1 MNPLTASIA
10 LTIVQLCS
18 GLIMAGVF
26 LSTPTER
33 CTRYWALSGA
43 LAAVGIC
50 ILVVMY
56 GGAGGALRSTGLLL
70 GNLSLFSASVAGWS
84 GLRSFYQ
91 RSVGWWSWTLVA
103 LYGLAFVILLAL
115 GANFTQRSYL
125 AVGAMQLVFFL
136 VLKEFWQGLSGPQL
150 RRYARWTF
158 GRWIGLGAMLLLS
171 AAYLARLAISPS
183 HPEVFEPPLM
193 TSLGVVLIYLVPLAG
208 SLLLSASLLMVYFE
222 RMVADK
228 QRLATEDELT
238 RTLNRRELVRCGERL
253 LRKAVAQNDTLTLAF
268 IDVDHFKLI
277 NDHFGHLVGDRV
289 LAGIAAVL
297 RESCRENDLLG
308 RYGGEEF
315 CAVFPGLS
323 QVEANSVGER
333 LVAAVRAHT
342 FDHGQPVT
350 ISAGLVVLQPG
361 QIQSW
366 DALVHQADVALYRA
380 KAEGRNAFRMAQ
392 AA

>member
-1 MNPLTASIA
+1 MNPFTASIA
-10 LTIVQLCS
+10 LAIVQLCS

-26 LSTPTER
+26 MSTPTER

-43 LAAVGIC
+43 LAAAGIC
-50 ILVVMY
+50 MIVVVY
-56 GGAGGALRSTGLLL
+56 GGTAGVLRGAGLLL
-70 GNLSLFSASVAGWS
+70 GNTCLFGASVAGWS

-91 RSVGWWSWTLVA
+91 RSVRWWPWAFVA
-103 LYGLAFVILLAL
+103 VYGLLFGILLAL
-115 GANFTQRSYL
+115 GADFTQRSYF

-136 VLKEFWQGLSGPQL
+136 LLFEFWHGLSGAQA

-158 GRWIGLGAMLLLS
+158 GRWIGLAAILLLS
-171 AAYLARLAISPS
+171 ACYIARLVISTA

-193 TSLGVVLIYLVPLAG
+193 SGLGVALIYLVPLGG

-222 RMVADK
+222 RLVADK

-238 RTLNRRELVRCGERL
+238 RTLNRRELVRCGERV
-253 LRKAVAQNDTLTLAF
+253 LREAVGKGGSLTLAF
-268 IDVDHFKLI
+268 IDVDHFKQI
-277 NDHFGHLVGDRV
+277 NDRFGHQVGDRV
-289 LAGIAAVL
+289 LSGIAAVL
-297 RESCRENDLLG
+297 RENCREGDLLG

-323 QVEANSVGER
+323 QAEAGGIGER
-333 LVAAVRAHT
+333 LVDAVRLRA

-350 ISAGLVVLQPG
+350 ISVGLVVLQPG
-361 QIQSW
+361 QMQSW
-366 DALVHQADVALYRA
+366 DALVNQADIALYRA
-380 KAEGRNAFRMAQ
+380 KSEGRNAFRMAQ

>member
-1 MNPLTASIA
+1 MNPFTASIA
-10 LTIVQLCS
+10 LAIVQLCS

-43 LAAVGIC
+43 MAAFGIC
-50 ILVVMY
+50 VIVAVH
-56 GGAGGALRSTGLLL
+56 GGAGVLRGAGLLI
-70 GNLSLFSASVAGWS
+70 GNTLLFASSVAGWS

-91 RSVGWWSWTLVA
+91 RAAAWWPWVFVA
-103 LYGLAFVILLAL
+103 VYGVLFGVLLAL
-115 GANFTQRSYL
+115 GADFTQRSYF

-136 VLKEFWQGLSGPQL
+136 LLIEFWRGLSGPQA

-158 GRWIGLGAMLLLS
+158 GRWIGLAAMLILS
-171 AAYLARLAISPS
+171 ASYIARLLISS
-183 HPEVFEPPLM
+183 IHPQLFEPPLM
-193 TSLGVVLIYLVPLAG
+193 SSLGVALIYLVPLGG

-222 RMVADK
+222 RMVADR

-238 RTLNRRELVRCGERL
+238 RTLNRRELVRCGERM
-253 LRKAVAQNDTLTLAF
+253 LRQAVDHRGSLTLAF
-268 IDVDHFKLI
+268 IDVDHFKRI
-277 NDHFGHLVGDRV
+277 NDNFGHLAGDRV
-289 LAGIAAVL
+289 LAGIAGAL
-297 RESCRENDLLG
+297 RENCREDDILG

-323 QVEANSVGER
+323 QVEANRIGER
-333 LVAAVRAHT
+333 LVQAVRGRS

-350 ISAGLVVLQPG
+350 ISVGLVVLQPG
-361 QIQSW
+361 QNQTW
-366 DALVHQADVALYRA
+366 DALVHQADIALYRA
-380 KAEGRNAFRMAQ
+380 KAEGRDAFRMAQ